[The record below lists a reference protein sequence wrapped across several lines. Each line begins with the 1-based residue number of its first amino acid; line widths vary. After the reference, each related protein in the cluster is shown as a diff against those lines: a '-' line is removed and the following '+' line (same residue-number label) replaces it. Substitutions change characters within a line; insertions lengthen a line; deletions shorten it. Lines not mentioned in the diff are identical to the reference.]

1 VPILPLPQFEED
13 LKAYHEDLATYEKLS
28 PPKTI
33 VLRYG
38 RMKMIGEFPYSGDA
52 KPGCGSKLVVKT
64 FRGTEIGEML
74 TSTCP
79 NSGCSKS
86 VSRQDMLRYIEN
98 SGGRDYPFTT
108 AGGVVRIATGE
119 DLDRQA
125 SLEQGSHAMTV
136 DCRRLAERRGAQ
148 VKIVDVEP
156 ILGQERL
163 TVYYA
168 SEERL
173 DLRDLHG
180 ALEDHFRAKVDL
192 RHVGARDEAR
202 LTADYE
208 RCGQYCCCKN
218 FLKVLKPVSM
228 KSAKVQ
234 KATLDPLKISGRC
247 GRLMCCLRYEDQT
260 YDELRK
266 RLPKRKTRVG
276 TPEGDGLIIDTQILT
291 QLALVLLDRD
301 GRQVAIAIEELTPPQ
316 DPVGPPPMREGEPA
330 RAARAPGPRP
340 GERGSDRPGD
350 RPAERTLDRPAAS
363 PGAQGTGESRPPA
376 SRAPASG
383 RSAPPPRPR
392 DDAPQGPGAD
402 DFSIDDIAGDDMPTS
417 RSGESGEPGADGE
430 RSRRRRRRRR
440 GRGPANPGETPAN
453 QSEPQGNAPG
463 SSPGPSS
470 GQHSGQSSGP
480 AAGGPPA
487 SRPATGGSAASAR
500 GAPGGRASEGL
511 HAEFGERR
519 AADQNAGS
527 PPSGAPSQGPESFDD
542 GPDGA
547 DGPDDGPGTPGD
559 GAEPGGNPDGPR
571 RRRRRRRR
579 RGGGGGGGASEGAS
593 GGAP

>member
-1 VPILPLPQFEED
+1 MPILPLPQFEED
-13 LKAYHEDLATYEKLS
+13 LKAYQEDLAAYEKLA

-108 AGGVVRIATGE
+108 SGGVLRIATRE
-119 DLDRQA
+119 DLDQQAALEQA
-125 SLEQGSHAMTV
+125 SHALKV
-136 DCRRLAERRGAQ
+136 DCRRVAEMRGTQ
-148 VKIVDVEP
+148 VKVVDVEP

-168 SEERL
+168 SEDRL

-180 ALEDHFRAKVDL
+180 ALESHLRTKVDL

-228 KSAKVQ
+228 KSAKIQ

-260 YDELRK
+260 YDELRR

-276 TPEGDGLIIDTQILT
+276 TPEGDGLILDTQILT

-340 GERGSDRPGD
+340 GPPAREPTPGAATESEPR
-350 RPAERTLDRPAAS
+350 RPARGAGTPATP
-363 PGAQGTGESRPPA
+363 PGS
-376 SRAPASG
+376 SRAEPPRRTRDEGAG
-383 RSAPPPRPR
+383 ASAP
-392 DDAPQGPGAD
+392 D
-402 DFSIDDIAGDDMPTS
+402 DFGIDDIAGDEMPEARPAEGTHPG
-417 RSGESGEPGADGE
+417 GEGE

-440 GRGPANPGETPAN
+440 GRGGPNDQPGGSEGVPPSGSAGPGGPAETGEDARPGGAP
-453 QSEPQGNAPG
+453 APG
-463 SSPGPSS
+463 
-470 GQHSGQSSGP
+470 
-480 AAGGPPA
+480 
-487 SRPATGGSAASAR
+487 RP
-500 GAPGGRASEGL
+500 
-511 HAEFGERR
+511 GERR
-519 AADQNAGS
+519 GDPLYADLGERRSDDAPGPTAGS
-527 PPSGAPSQGPESFDD
+527 RHTDEHD
-542 GPDGA
+542 GGSDA
-547 DGPDDGPGTPGD
+547 DGPDDGPGDERDHTGDGPDPHSGGPGKTGGGD
-559 GAEPGGNPDGPR
+559 GAR

-579 RGGGGGGGASEGAS
+579 RGGGPGS
-593 GGAP
+593 GGPPPAS